1 MWGYMMNN
9 GGYWGG
15 GMFMIS
21 HILWWAFI
29 VIGLIALIRWMRPTD
44 SSDTNVK
51 KEDSALRILRERY
64 AHGEI
69 SKEEFGERK
78 QNLQA

>member
-9 GGYWGG
+9 GSYWGN

-21 HILWWAFI
+21 HILWW
-29 VIGLIALIRWMRPTD
+29 VLILVGVVALVRWMRPND
-44 SSDTNVK
+44 SSGWNIK
-51 KEDSALRILRERY
+51 QEDSALKILRERY

-69 SKEEFGERK
+69 SKEEFEERK
-78 QNLQA
+78 RHLQS